1 MAVHHWHFFDETERR
16 KWQNPEA
23 ILSANG
29 LKTGMV
35 FMDIGCGEGFFTLA
49 AAGIVGSAGK
59 VYGIDIDEQAIAE
72 VRRKVGLIKASNLE
86 LIVSPAE
93 KALPCRACA
102 DMIFFGIVLHDF
114 DDPAKVLKN
123 AHQMLKP
130 TGKLVNLDWKK
141 KAGTPFGPPVSKR
154 FDEATATGL
163 IESAGFKV
171 LSTQDSGSFN
181 YIVTARPDVPPVLSE

>member
-1 MAVHHWHFFDETERR
+1 LVVHHWHFFDETERR

-23 ILSANG
+23 ILSAYG
-29 LKTGMV
+29 LKIGMV

-49 AAGIVGSAGK
+49 GSRIVGSTGK

-72 VRRKVGLIKASNLE
+72 VRRKAGLIKASNLE

-123 AHQMLKP
+123 AHQMLNP
-130 TGKLVNLDWKK
+130 HGKLVNLDWKK
-141 KAGTPFGPPVSKR
+141 IGTPFGPPVSKR
-154 FDEATATGL
+154 FDEATAARM

-171 LSTQDSGSFN
+171 LTNQDSGSYN
-181 YIVTARPDVPPVLSE
+181 YIITAKPI

>member
-1 MAVHHWHFFDETERR
+1 LTVHHWHFFDETERR

-29 LKTGMV
+29 LRAGMV
-35 FMDIGCGEGFFTLA
+35 FVDIGCGEGFFSLPA
-49 AAGIVGSAGK
+49 ARMVGPTGK

-72 VRRKVGLIKASNLE
+72 VRRKANAEILSNLE

-93 KALPCRACA
+93 KALPCRGCA
-102 DMIFFGIVLHDF
+102 DLVFFGIVLHDF
-114 DDPAKVLKN
+114 EDPSKVLKN

-130 TGKLVNLDWKK
+130 AGKLVNLDWKK
-141 KAGTPFGPPVSKR
+141 IGTPFGPPVSKR
-154 FDEATATGL
+154 FDEATASLL

-171 LSTQDSGSFN
+171 LTTQDSGVYN
-181 YIVTARPDVPPVLSE
+181 YIITAKPI